1 MASIYDLKPAF
12 QRMWR
17 PLVGRLAAWGVRP
30 NQVTL
35 LAFSLSLG
43 LGLALALAPQAQALW
58 LLVPAWMFFRMALN
72 AIDGMLAREHQ
83 MQTPLGG
90 LLNELTDPLADAALV
105 LPFAL
110 LAPLWSPLIVGVTVL
125 AFATELAGTA
135 AVGVG
140 ASRRF
145 EGPMGKSDRAAVFG
159 VLALLHGVG
168 VPLGL
173 WSNVLL
179 ALVLGLT
186 GLTVARRCMGALEE
200 VRS

>member
-12 QRMWR
+12 QKLWR
-17 PLVGRLAAWGVRP
+17 PLVGRLAGWGVRP

-35 LAFSLSLG
+35 LAFSISLG
-43 LGLALALAPQAQALW
+43 LGATLALFPSQQRLW
-58 LLVPAWMFFRMALN
+58 LVLPAWMFLRMALN

-90 LLNELTDPLADAALV
+90 LLNELTDPLADAALL

-110 LAPLWSPLIVGVTVL
+110 LAPVWAPVVVGIAVL

-135 AVGVG
+135 ALGVG

-145 EGPMGKSDRAAVFG
+145 DGPMGKSDRAAVFG
-159 VLALLHGVG
+159 ILALLHGLG
-168 VPLGL
+168 LPLGL
-173 WSNVLL
+173 WANGV
-179 ALVLGLT
+179 LVLVLALT
-186 GLTVARRCMGALEE
+186 GLTVANRCRKALGEL
-200 VRS
+200 S

>member
-12 QRMWR
+12 QKLWR
-17 PLVGRLAAWGVRP
+17 PLVGRLASWGVRP

-43 LGLALALAPQAQALW
+43 LGLALALAPQVQVLW

-72 AIDGMLAREHQ
+72 AIDGMLAREHE

-90 LLNELTDPLADAALV
+90 LLNELTDPLADAALF

-110 LAPLWSPLIVGVTVL
+110 LTPLWSPVIVGIAVL
-125 AFATELAGTA
+125 SFATELAGTA
-135 AVGVG
+135 ALGVG

-159 VLALLHGVG
+159 ILALLHGLS

-173 WSNVLL
+173 WTNVLL
-179 ALVLGLT
+179 CVVLALSV
-186 GLTVARRCMGALEE
+186 LTVLNRCRAALKE
-200 VRS
+200 VQP